1 MMISHLSQKTNEV
14 LRMAVSIICMIF
26 TVIFCYT
33 SAQMVYTSYDL
44 DMVAASTLRMPLW
57 IPQLSMPIG
66 IGVLFLQFVR
76 LFGESVLAYRNEKGG
91 KAA

>member
-1 MMISHLSQKTNEV
+1 
-14 LRMAVSIICMIF
+14 
-26 TVIFCYT
+26 
-33 SAQMVYTSYDL
+33 MVYTSYDL

-76 LFGESVLAYRNEKGG
+76 LFGESVLAYRNEK
-91 KAA
+91 